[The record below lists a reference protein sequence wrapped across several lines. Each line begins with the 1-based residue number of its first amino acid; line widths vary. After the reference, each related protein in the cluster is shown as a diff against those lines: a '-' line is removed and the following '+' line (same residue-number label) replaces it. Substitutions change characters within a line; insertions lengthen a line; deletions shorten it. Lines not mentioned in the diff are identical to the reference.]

1 MANARHAT
9 LSEGG
14 GGKFNNVDGVIT
26 AYEFTTVHPFAKEG
40 NQRSRSDFSPLYGV
54 LTAQMDGA
62 KEADVD
68 VLLVGSADDFEISD
82 EGKTITPVEEGRSVW
97 AKGQWGKFIAS
108 LEKLGCETE
117 NADYDENVFNYEP
130 IVGRRVRFQQEQQ
143 FDKGG
148 KLKKRM
154 GKGRDGTPREY
165 NDTTTIVV
173 ADYGMAPSIQKGARK
188 GPPFTTAARASK
200 PNGAA
205 KEVDLT
211 DTADEALVGLLDKF
225 GGSAPKAK
233 LVSAPAQ
240 LFLKKNFPENSDEL
254 RKIIYDDDYLNDAV
268 KRGVVS
274 KYKQSDKLQTLT
286 A

>member
-14 GGKFNNVDGVIT
+14 SGKFNNVDGVIT
-26 AYEFTTVHPFAKEG
+26 NYEFTIVHPFAKEG
-40 NQRSRSDFSPLYGV
+40 NRRSRSDFSPLYGV
-54 LTAQMDGA
+54 VTAQMDGA

-82 EGKTITPVEEGRSVW
+82 EGKTITPMGGGNGVW

-117 NADYDENVFNYEP
+117 NADYEESVFNYEP
-130 IVGRRVRFQQEQQ
+130 IIGRRVRFQQEQQ
-143 FDKGG
+143 FDKSG

-154 GKGRDGTPREY
+154 GKGRDGKPREY
-165 NDTTTIVV
+165 DDTTTIVV
-173 ADYGMAPSIQKGARK
+173 ADYGMAAAVKTGTK
-188 GPPFTTAARASK
+188 TTTTKAASK
-200 PNGAA
+200 ANGAV

-225 GGSAPKAK
+225 GGSVPKAK

-240 LFLKKNFPENSDEL
+240 LFLKKNYPDHSDEL

-274 KYKQSDKLQTLT
+274 GYKQSDKLQTLT

>member
-1 MANARHAT
+1 MPNARHAT

-14 GGKFNNVDGVIT
+14 GGRFNNVDGVIT
-26 AYEFTTVHPFAKEG
+26 NYEFTTVHPFAKEG
-40 NQRSRSDFSPLYGV
+40 NRRSKSDFNPLYGV
-54 LTAQMDGA
+54 VTAQMDGA
-62 KEADVD
+62 KEPDVD

-82 EGKTITPVEEGRSVW
+82 EGKTITPADGGNGVW

-108 LEKLGCETE
+108 LETLGCETE
-117 NADYDENVFNYEP
+117 NADYAESVFNYEP
-130 IVGRRVRFQQEQQ
+130 IIGRRVRFQQEQQ
-143 FDKGG
+143 FDKAG

-154 GKGRDGTPREY
+154 GKGRDGKPREY
-165 NDTTTIVV
+165 DDTTTVVV
-173 ADYGMAPSIQKGARK
+173 ADYGVAKGAK
-188 GPPFTTAARASK
+188 GGTTTTTKAASK
-200 PNGAA
+200 ANGAA

-240 LFLKKNFPENSDEL
+240 LFLKKNYPDHSDEL

-268 KRGVVS
+268 TRGIVS
-274 KYKQSDKLQTLT
+274 EYKQSDKLQTLT

>member
-14 GGKFNNVDGVIT
+14 GGRFHNVDGVILL
-26 AYEFTTVHPFAKEG
+26 YEFTTVHPFAKEG
-40 NQRSRSDFSPLYGV
+40 NRKSRSDFSPLYGV

-62 KEADVD
+62 EKSEVD
-68 VLLVGSADDFEISD
+68 VLLVGSADDFEIGN

-117 NADYDENVFNYEP
+117 NADYPEGVYNYEP
-130 IVGRRVRFQQEQQ
+130 IIGRRVRFQQEQQ
-143 FDKGG
+143 FDKAG
-148 KLKKRM
+148 KLKKRT
-154 GKGRDGTPREY
+154 GKGHDGKLREY
-165 NDTTTIVV
+165 DDTTTIVT
-173 ADYGMAPSIQKGARK
+173 ADYGMAEMAKTGAR
-188 GPPFTTAARASK
+188 GTMAATKAASK
-200 PNGAA
+200 ANGAA

-225 GGSAPKAK
+225 GGSAPKSK

-240 LFLKKNFPENSDEL
+240 LFLKKNYPDHSDEL

-274 KYKQSDKLQTLT
+274 GYAQSDKLQTLT